1 LRAIEVEEL
10 LTGRRALPGPRGL
23 KLSEAFSV
31 IAGFDVMPESVLSLA
46 GQRRRAGSPMTAM
59 VAVIG

>member
-46 GQRRRAGSPMTAM
+46 G
-59 VAVIG
+59 